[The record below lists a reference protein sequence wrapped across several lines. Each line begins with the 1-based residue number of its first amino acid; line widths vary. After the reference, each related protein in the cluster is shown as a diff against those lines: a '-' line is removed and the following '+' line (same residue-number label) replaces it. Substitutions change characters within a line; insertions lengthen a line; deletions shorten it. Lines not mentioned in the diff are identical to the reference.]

1 MQGVALG
8 IIRSFVPNTAQQA
21 FRNVF
26 AIQWAVGFLLIL
38 AFAFT
43 PESPVYLINKHQLE
57 KAHRVVTLIY
67 GKGNDPD
74 ARLAYLIKIIREERH
89 SEHDR
94 GTYFDC
100 FKGTD
105 LKRTVTVM
113 LIYTAANFAGA
124 AFLSQSIY
132 FLITAGLP
140 AIHSF
145 DVSIGGFGLA
155 CIIIVASWFV
165 GDYIHRRTGFL
176 AGLAIN
182 FVCMLIVGCLYYSK
196 AKGALWAIAVVM

>member
-8 IIRSFVPNTAQQA
+8 IIRSFVPNVAQQA

-26 AIQWAVGFLLIL
+26 AIQWAVGFILIL
-38 AFAFT
+38 AFAVT
-43 PESPVYLINKHQLE
+43 PESPVYLINNHKFE
-57 KAHRVVTLIY
+57 KAHKVMTLIY
-67 GKGNDPD
+67 GKDNDPD
-74 ARLAYLIKIIREERH
+74 ARLAYLIKIIREENH
-89 SEHDR
+89 SEHER

-105 LKRTVTVM
+105 LKRTLTVM
-113 LIYTAANFAGA
+113 L
-124 AFLSQSIY
+124 LSQSIY

-165 GDYIHRRTGFL
+165 GEYIHRRTGFL
-176 AGLAIN
+176 VGLAVN
-182 FVCMLIVGCLYYSK
+182 FICMLIVGCLYYSK
-196 AKGALWAIAVVM
+196 AKGALWAIAVVMSVHICPIS